1 MDAYAHAAFPELE
14 SFSTPWHA
22 VFCSGFA
29 ATPGAVEI
37 EQTVGPGAG
46 AWLAW
51 WRGSSRSSSPSCWSR
66 GPGPRSGVRADHPVR
81 GRIVGLPG

>member
-1 MDAYAHAAFPELE
+1 VDAYAHADFSELE

-22 VFCSGFA
+22 VFYSGFA

-46 AWLAW
+46 AWLVLVA
-51 WRGSSRSSSPSCWSR
+51 GILALVVAVVLVA